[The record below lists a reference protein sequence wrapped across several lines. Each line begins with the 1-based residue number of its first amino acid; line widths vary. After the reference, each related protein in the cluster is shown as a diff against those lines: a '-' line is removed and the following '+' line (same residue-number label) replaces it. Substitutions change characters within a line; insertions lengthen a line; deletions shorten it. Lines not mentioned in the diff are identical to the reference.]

1 MPRET
6 TPSFVVELPLATSLG
21 DEKKLWNKLKAG
33 CSLYNGCLGEAKKR
47 LNRMRENKAWK
58 AACSIK
64 DKKVRSKRIGELCKV
79 FGFTSVSMQKFA
91 EKMRDASFIG
101 HHLKS
106 HDTQT
111 VSKRAFEAVQ
121 RAAFGK
127 LKPGEKRRPKVRFKS
142 LRQFKSISGK
152 ADTVLLFRQSEDGG
166 AFFKWGDVK
175 VPVMLDPK
183 DAWQREALDESKHKT
198 KYTRCIK
205 RVIKGRE
212 RWFIQVV
219 KEGLVP
225 QRKSWTYGQ
234 GEVGLDIG
242 PSTVAVVSQK
252 LATWRGFC
260 AELDFFEKRVRV
272 LQRKLERSRRATN
285 PQCYNE
291 NGTFKKG
298 AKVLNVSKSYDATR
312 KELAEIMR
320 RLAAARKSAH
330 GALCNLV
337 LSMGHIIKMEK
348 LSYKAFQKMF
358 GKSVGRRAPG
368 MFVSMLRRKA
378 ASAGAEVIEFST
390 YDTRLSQYD
399 HKADAYIKKPL
410 SLRWHVFADGSKV
423 QRDVYS
429 AWLALFVEKTSV
441 GMKDT
446 LDSSRC
452 VRHWGAMEPLLK
464 EAGSRFN
471 ESVSVDDVLQKT
483 LEATGGDESISD
495 RQNASSL
502 EVRQPSVSAAL
513 L

>member
-6 TPSFVVELPLATSLG
+6 TPSFVVELPLVTSLG
-21 DEKKLWNKLKAG
+21 DEKKLNNKLKAG
-33 CSLYNGCLGEAKKR
+33 CSLYNGCLGEALKR
-47 LNRMRENKAWK
+47 LKRMRENKAWK
-58 AACSIK
+58 AARLIK
-64 DKKVRSKRIGELCKV
+64 DKKTRSKRIGELCQV

-91 EKMRDASFIG
+91 EEMRDASFIG

-111 VSKRAFEAVQ
+111 VSKRAFDAVFQ
-121 RAAFGK
+121 SAFGK
-127 LKPGEKRRPKVRFKS
+127 LKSGMKRRPKVRFKS
-142 LRQFKSISGK
+142 LRQFKSIDGK
-152 ADTVLLFRQSEDGG
+152 ADTVLLFRMSDDG

-175 VPVMLDPK
+175 VPVMLDLK
-183 DAWQREALDESKHKT
+183 DEWQREALDESRYRT
-198 KYTRCIK
+198 KYTRCVK
-205 RVIKGRE
+205 RTIKGQE

-225 QRKSWTYGQ
+225 QRKNWTYGQ
-234 GEVGLDIG
+234 GTVALDIG
-242 PSTVAVVSQK
+242 PSTVAVVSEN

-272 LQRKLERSRRATN
+272 LQRKMDRSRRATN

-298 AKVLNVSKSYDATR
+298 SKVLVVSKSYDATR
-312 KELAEIMR
+312 QERAEIMR

-337 LSMGHIIKMEK
+337 LSLGHIIKMEK

-378 ASAGAEVIEFST
+378 ASAGAEVVEFST
-390 YDTRLSQYD
+390 YKTRLSQYD

-410 SLRWHVFADGSKV
+410 SQRWHVFADGDKV
-423 QRDVYS
+423 QRDLYS
-429 AWLALFVEKTSV
+429 AWLALFVTKTSS
-441 GMKDT
+441 GEDI
-446 LDSSRC
+446 LDSSQC
-452 VRHWGAMEPLLK
+452 AKHWGAMEPLLR

-471 ESVSVDDVLQKT
+471 QSVSVTNGLSGTVVTTSKGLCP
-483 LEATGGDESISD
+483 LA